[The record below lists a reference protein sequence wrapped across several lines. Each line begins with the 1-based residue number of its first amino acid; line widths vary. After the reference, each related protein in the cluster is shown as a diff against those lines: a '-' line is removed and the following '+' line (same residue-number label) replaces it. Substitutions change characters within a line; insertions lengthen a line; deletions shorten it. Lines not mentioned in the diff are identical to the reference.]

1 MSLRK
6 ELESAVAPRS
16 GPRCVVCVAL
26 GKMDKDDADA
36 FREWM
41 RDDSKSAPL
50 IAKAV
55 TGYGFKMSFAS
66 VARHRREH
74 V

>member
-1 MSLRK
+1 M
-6 ELESAVAPRS
+6 
-16 GPRCVVCVAL
+16 VCVAL
-26 GKMDKDDADA
+26 EKMDKDDADA

-41 RDDSKSAPL
+41 SDDSKSAPL

-55 TGYGFKMSFAS
+55 TGYGFKMSFGS

>member
-6 ELESAVAPRS
+6 ELELAVPPRS
-16 GPRCVVCVAL
+16 GPKCVVCAAL

-41 RDDSKSAPL
+41 SDDSKSAPL